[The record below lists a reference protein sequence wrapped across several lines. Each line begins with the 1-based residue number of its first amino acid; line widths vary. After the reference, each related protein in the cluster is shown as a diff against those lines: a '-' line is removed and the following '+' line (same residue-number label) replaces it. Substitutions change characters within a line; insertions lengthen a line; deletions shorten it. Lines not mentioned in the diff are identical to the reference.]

1 MIDVGY
7 SGAVLIFVV
16 GLATTIS
23 VIAYVTLNYLK
34 FKNKDPFEGE

>member
-16 GLATTIS
+16 GVATTLS
-23 VIAYVTLNYLK
+23 VIFYVVCNYLK
-34 FKNKDPFEGE
+34 FRNKDPFEGE

>member
-16 GLATTIS
+16 GVATTLS
-23 VIAYVTLNYLK
+23 VIAYVVWNYLK
-34 FKNKDPFEGE
+34 LRNKDPFEGE